1 MWALLDRLRTDARA
15 NVATLFAAVAPILI
29 GVAALAVDEAS
40 LHLEKRRL
48 QSAADLAA
56 IHAAADP
63 ANAAARVERALA
75 DAGYDPLPQTVLVQT
90 GFYSADPDLAP
101 AERFAADARPANA
114 ARVTLRQ
121 PGRVHFA
128 AILGL
133 QAPSIGVSATA
144 SASPM
149 AAWSIGSRLA
159 SLNDGLLNAILGSI
173 LGGDISLSLMDYNGI
188 LGLDIGLLDFL
199 DALAL
204 ELDLTAGT
212 YSDLLDAKVSL
223 GDIGLALASAAG
235 NNAVLLELAGL
246 VDDSITVDMARLIV
260 ADGLANLAIGT
271 SAAVQAS
278 VDALGLLTA
287 AALVGDGER
296 HVKLDLGLSIPG
308 LTGIDVDLVIGEPPQ
323 GGWFTLSGEGAYLRT
338 AQTRLRLD
346 ISLLKNDSGLG
357 LLTVRVP
364 IYAELAPAEAH
375 LASLT
380 CPPGRPDLGRA
391 TVAARPGVLRLA
403 VGHTAQS
410 SFQDT
415 RRPLAIEKTTILS
428 LLGGLVR
435 VTAYADVSM
444 SQINPVPLYFTAA
457 DAATGKVQTART
469 TTPLTGLTTSLLS
482 NLELDIEILGLNLLG
497 GLLSGLLGTVSAL
510 IAPVIGVLDHVLVAI
525 LDVLGIGIG
534 EVDVALHGF
543 DCRNAALVQ

>member
-1 MWALLDRLRTDARA
+1 MLVLLHRLAIDIRA

-56 IHAAADP
+56 IHAAGDP
-63 ANAAARVERALA
+63 ADAAERVERALL
-75 DAGYDPLPQTVLVQT
+75 DAGYDPLPPTVLVQT
-90 GFYSADPDLAP
+90 DHYSPDPNLGPAD
-101 AERFAADARPANA
+101 RFAPDTGPANA
-114 ARVTLRQ
+114 ARVTLRH

-128 AILGL
+128 SIFGF
-133 QAPSIGVSATA
+133 QSPSLGVSATA
-144 SASPM
+144 SATPM

-159 SLNDGLLNAILGSI
+159 SLNDGLLNAILGGL
-173 LGGDISLSLMDYNGI
+173 LGGEISLSLMNYDQI
-188 LGLDIGLLDFL
+188 IGLDVGLLDFL

-204 ELDLTAGT
+204 ELGLTAGT
-212 YSDLLDAKVSL
+212 YSDLLDTQVSL
-223 GDIGLALASAAG
+223 GDIGVALASAAG
-235 NNAVLLELAGL
+235 NNAVLLELASL
-246 VDDSITVDMARLIV
+246 IDDSITVDMARLIV
-260 ADGLANLAIGT
+260 ADGLANLALGT
-271 SAAVQAS
+271 SAAVKAS

-287 AALVGDGER
+287 AALVADGER
-296 HVKLDLGLSIPG
+296 HVSLDLGLNVAG
-308 LTGIDVDLVIGEPPQ
+308 LTGIDVDLVIGEPPH

-346 ISLLKNDSGLG
+346 ISLLENDADLG
-357 LLTVRVP
+357 LLSVGLPV
-364 IYAELAPAEAH
+364 YVELAPAEAH

-410 SFQDT
+410 SFLDT

-444 SQINPVPLYFTAA
+444 SQTSPVPLHFTAA
-457 DAATGKVQTART
+457 DAVAGKVYTART
-469 TTPLTGLTTSLLS
+469 TTPLSELTTSLLS
-482 NLELDIEILGLNLLG
+482 DLELDLEIIGINLLG